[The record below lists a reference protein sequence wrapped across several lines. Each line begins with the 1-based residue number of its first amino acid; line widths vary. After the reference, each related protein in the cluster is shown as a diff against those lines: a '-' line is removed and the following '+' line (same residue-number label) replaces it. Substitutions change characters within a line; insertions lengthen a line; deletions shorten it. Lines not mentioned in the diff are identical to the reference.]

1 MSGDQ
6 SVSFVEVYG
15 GTHSPW
21 VQSVLLGL
29 EERGIDYSLRSTPP
43 WECLK
48 KVGCADASGIH

>member
-29 EERGIDYSLRSTPP
+29 AERGMDHSLRSTPP
-43 WECLK
+43 N
-48 KVGCADASGIH
+48 DPQAS